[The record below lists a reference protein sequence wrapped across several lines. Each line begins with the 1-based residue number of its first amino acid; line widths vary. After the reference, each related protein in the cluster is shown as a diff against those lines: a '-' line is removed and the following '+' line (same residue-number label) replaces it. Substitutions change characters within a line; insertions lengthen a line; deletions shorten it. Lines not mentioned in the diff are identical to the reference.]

1 MDEDRFETGRTALAL
16 TEELVREVEA
26 EKLEVAS
33 LQQALQKAKHEARK
47 IDSNRTMWCQFPD
60 SIVGKWAHHGMTQDP
75 GWYFA

>member
-1 MDEDRFETGRTALAL
+1 MDEDRFETGRTAL

-47 IDSNRTMWCQFPD
+47 IDSNRNM
-60 SIVGKWAHHGMTQDP
+60 
-75 GWYFA
+75 

>member
-47 IDSNRTMWCQFPD
+47 IDSNRNM
-60 SIVGKWAHHGMTQDP
+60 
-75 GWYFA
+75 